1 MAVERKPRRIGAE
14 TSETRVLM
22 LDVTEQV
29 ILADGYA
36 AVSSRR
42 IAKEAGVTPALVH
55 YYFPSLDDLFLAV
68 LHRRAQ
74 EQLERVERALASPQP
89 LQALWKA
96 SRDKAGT
103 GLLLELM
110 ALANHR
116 KVIRSELAEQAERY
130 RKALIEGISAHLEAC
145 GLDLEAFPPVAILT
159 VLSGVARSLVLEES
173 LGMSTGLPETEQL
186 IERMIQVLEG

>member
-1 MAVERKPRRIGAE
+1 MATEPKPRRIGAE
-14 TSETRVLM
+14 TSETRAAM
-22 LDVTEQV
+22 LDVTESV
-29 ILADGYA
+29 MLADGYA

-42 IAKEAGVTPALVH
+42 IAKDAGVTPALVH

-68 LHRRAQ
+68 LRRRAE
-74 EQLERVERALASPQP
+74 EQVERVERALASPKP

-116 KVIRSELAEQAERY
+116 KVVRHELAEHAERY
-130 RKALIEGISAHLEAC
+130 RTAQLDGIRANLTAR
-145 GLDLEAFPPVAILT
+145 GLDPEQYPPVAILT
-159 VLSGVARSLVLEES
+159 LLAGMSRSLVLEES
-173 LGMSTGLPETEQL
+173 LGMTTGLNETEAL
-186 IERMIQVLEG
+186 IGRLLHHLEG